1 LFARFSAV
9 VGQNAQARQ
18 SRKEKTMTKR
28 ARILVVDDEAAMR
41 EALNDWLKE
50 DGYDVGLATDGRQAI
65 DMAMKKGWD
74 VILLDL
80 KMPGMDGIET
90 LRRLK
95 GKDVDTD
102 AEILMMTAYAT
113 VDTAVQA
120 MKEGAFDYLVK
131 PFAPE
136 EVEVQIKKIVAH
148 RELVLENILLRQ
160 KLEERSDYDEI
171 IGKSDPMQEIFT
183 LITQVAPTDSTVLIT
198 GESGTGK
205 ELIAQAIHGNSQRCY
220 MPFIAV
226 SCGALPDSLLESE
239 LFGYEKG
246 AFTGA
251 EFTKKGRFELADKGT
266 IFLDEIGDIS
276 LKTQVDLLR
285 VLQQKAFRR
294 LGGQEEIEVDVRI
307 LAATNRDL
315 KQAISE
321 NRFREDLYY
330 RLNVI
335 SIHVPP
341 LRERKE
347 DIPLLVKAF
356 IRRYCLEMNK
366 EAVNISPS
374 ALNSLIDYDWPGNVR
389 ELENVIERALVIG
402 RGPEIVVDDLP
413 FKSKEIVSDMT
424 PDSLKMLEKMHIHK
438 VLKKTD
444 WNISKT
450 ARLLEIDR
458 QTLYNKIE
466 KYNIEKES

>member
-1 LFARFSAV
+1 
-9 VGQNAQARQ
+9 
-18 SRKEKTMTKR
+18 MTKK
-28 ARILVVDDEAAMR
+28 ARILVVDDEAPMR
-41 EALNDWLKE
+41 ESLKDWLME
-50 DGYDVGLATDGRQAI
+50 EGYEVGLANSGQEAI
-65 DMAMKKGWD
+65 AMAQKKSWD

-80 KMPGMDGIET
+80 KMPGMDGIEA
-90 LRRLK
+90 LQHLK
-95 GKDVDTD
+95 GKDVNTE

-131 PFAPE
+131 PFSPDE
-136 EVEVQIKKIVAH
+136 IEIQIKKIVTH

-160 KLEERSDYDEI
+160 KLEERSEYDEI
-171 IGKSDPMQEIFT
+171 VGKSDVMQKIYD
-183 LITQVAPTDSTVLIT
+183 LISQVAPTDSTVLIT

-220 MPFIAV
+220 MPFVAV

-251 EFTKKGRFELADKGT
+251 DYTKKGRFELADKGT
-266 IFLDEIGDIS
+266 LFLDEIGDIS

-285 VLQQKAFRR
+285 VLQQKEFRR
-294 LGGQEEIEVDVRI
+294 LGGQEEIKVDVRV
-307 LAATNRDL
+307 LAATNQDL
-315 KQAISE
+315 KKAISE
-321 NRFREDLYY
+321 NRFREDLFY

-347 DIPLLVKAF
+347 DVPLLAKAF
-356 IRRYCLEMNK
+356 IHRYCLELNK
-366 EAVNISPS
+366 EPAQIASS
-374 ALNSLIDYDWPGNVR
+374 AMQLLMDYDWPGNVR

-402 RGPEIVVDDLP
+402 RGQEIVTDDLP
-413 FKSKEIVSDMT
+413 FSRKELGTESF
-424 PDSLKMLEKMHIHK
+424 PKSLKLMEKMHITK
-438 VLKKTD
+438 ILEEMD
-444 WNISKT
+444 WNISKA
-450 ARLLEIDR
+450 ARVLEIDR

-466 KYNIEKES
+466 KYHIEKES

>member
-1 LFARFSAV
+1 
-9 VGQNAQARQ
+9 
-18 SRKEKTMTKR
+18 MTKK
-28 ARILVVDDEAAMR
+28 ARILVVDDEVPMR
-41 EALNDWLKE
+41 ESLKDWLME
-50 DGYDVGLATDGRQAI
+50 EGYEIGLATNGQEAI
-65 DMAMKKGWD
+65 AMARKKSWD

-80 KMPGMDGIET
+80 KMPGMDGVET
-90 LRRLK
+90 LQRLK
-95 GKDVDTD
+95 GKEVNTG

-131 PFAPE
+131 PFSPDE
-136 EVEVQIKKIVAH
+136 IEMQIKKIVAH

-160 KLEERSDYDEI
+160 KLEERSEYDEI
-171 IGKSDPMQEIFT
+171 VGKSDVMQTIYD
-183 LITQVAPTDSTVLIT
+183 LISQVAPTDSTVLIT

-251 EFTKKGRFELADKGT
+251 DYTKKGRFELADKGT
-266 IFLDEIGDIS
+266 LFLDEIGDIS

-285 VLQQKAFRR
+285 VLQQKEFRR
-294 LGGQEEIEVDVRI
+294 LGGLEEINVDVRI
-307 LAATNRDL
+307 LAATNQDL
-315 KQAISE
+315 KKAITE
-321 NRFREDLYY
+321 NRFREDLFY

-347 DIPLLVKAF
+347 DIPLLAKAF
-356 IRRYCLEMNK
+356 IRRYCLELNK
-366 EAVNISPS
+366 EPVQIASS
-374 ALNSLIDYDWPGNVR
+374 AMQLLMDYNWPGNVR

-402 RGPEIVVDDLP
+402 RGIEIVTDDLP
-413 FKSKEIVSDMT
+413 FSRKELGT
-424 PDSLKMLEKMHIHK
+424 EAFPKSLKLMEKLHIKK
-438 VLKKTD
+438 VLEEMG
-444 WNISKT
+444 WNISKA
-450 ARLLEIDR
+450 ARVLEIDR

-466 KYNIEKES
+466 KYHIEKES

>member
-1 LFARFSAV
+1 
-9 VGQNAQARQ
+9 
-18 SRKEKTMTKR
+18 MTKKP
-28 ARILVVDDEAAMR
+28 RILVVDDEAAVR
-41 EALNDWLKE
+41 ESLNDWLME
-50 DGYDVGLATDGRQAI
+50 DDYEVGLAASGEDAVS
-65 DMAMKKGWD
+65 MAQENSWD

-80 KMPGMDGIET
+80 KMPGMDGLET
-90 LRRLK
+90 LKRLK
-95 GKDVDTD
+95 KMMPE
-102 AEILMMTAYAT
+102 AEVLMMTAFAT
-113 VDTAVQA
+113 IDTAVQA

-131 PFAPE
+131 PFDPDE
-136 EVEVQIKKIVAH
+136 IEMHIKKIVEH
-148 RELVLENILLRQ
+148 KELVLENILLRQ
-160 KLEERSDYDEI
+160 KLEEKYQYGEI
-171 IGKSDPMQEIFT
+171 IGKSGAMQEVFE
-183 LITQVAPTDSTVLIT
+183 LITRIAPTDSTVLIT

-205 ELIAQAIHGNSQRCY
+205 ELIAQAIHGNSNRCY

-251 EFTKKGRFELADKGT
+251 EHTKKGRFEMADKGT

-285 VLQQKAFRR
+285 VLQQKEFRR
-294 LGGQEEIEVDVRI
+294 LGGEEVIKVDVRI

-315 KQAISE
+315 QKAIRE

-347 DIPLLVKAF
+347 DIPLLVETF
-356 IRRYCLEMNK
+356 IRRYCMEMNK
-366 EAVNISPS
+366 EELKIAPT
-374 ALNSLIDYDWPGNVR
+374 ALKLLLDYDWPGNVR

-402 RGPEIVVDDLP
+402 QGKEIAADDLP
-413 FKSKEIVSDMT
+413 FSRKELG
-424 PDSLKMLEKMHIHK
+424 PEKFPKSLKIMEQMHIERI
-438 VLKKTD
+438 LEETD
-444 WNISKT
+444 WNISRA
-450 ARLLEIDR
+450 ARELDIDR

-466 KYNIEKES
+466 KYKITRG

>member
-1 LFARFSAV
+1 MP
-9 VGQNAQARQ
+9 
-18 SRKEKTMTKR
+18 KK
-28 ARILVVDDEAAMR
+28 ARILVVDDEAPMR
-41 EALNDWLKE
+41 ESLKDWLME
-50 DGYDVGLATDGRQAI
+50 EGYEVGLAASGQEAVA
-65 DMAMKKGWD
+65 MARKKRWD

-80 KMPGMDGIET
+80 KMPGMDGVET
-90 LRRLK
+90 LQRLK
-95 GKDVDTD
+95 GKEVNTE

-131 PFAPE
+131 PFSPDE
-136 EVEVQIKKIVAH
+136 IEMQIKKIVAH

-160 KLEERSDYDEI
+160 KLEERSEYDEI
-171 IGKSDPMQEIFT
+171 IGKSDAMQKIYD
-183 LITQVAPTDSTVLIT
+183 LISQVAPTDSTVLIT

-251 EFTKKGRFELADKGT
+251 DHAKKGRFELADQGT
-266 IFLDEIGDIS
+266 LFLDEIGDIS

-285 VLQQKAFRR
+285 VLQQKEFRR
-294 LGGQEEIEVDVRI
+294 LGGQEEITVDVRI
-307 LAATNRDL
+307 LAATNQDL
-315 KQAISE
+315 RKAISE
-321 NRFREDLYY
+321 KRFREDLFY

-347 DIPLLVKAF
+347 DIPLLAEAF
-356 IRRYCLEMNK
+356 IRRYCLELNK
-366 EAVNISPS
+366 EPVKIASS
-374 ALNSLIDYDWPGNVR
+374 AIKMLMDYNWPGNVR

-402 RGPEIVVDDLP
+402 RGLEIVTEDLP
-413 FKSKEIVSDMT
+413 FSRKELATEALPKSLRLM
-424 PDSLKMLEKMHIHK
+424 EKMHI
-438 VLKKTD
+438 KKILAETG
-444 WNISKT
+444 WNISQA
-450 ARLLEIDR
+450 ARVLEIDR

-466 KYNIEKES
+466 KYHIEKES

>member
-1 LFARFSAV
+1 
-9 VGQNAQARQ
+9 
-18 SRKEKTMTKR
+18 MTKKP
-28 ARILVVDDEAAMR
+28 RILVVDDEAAVR
-41 EALNDWLKE
+41 ESLNDWLME
-50 DGYDVGLATDGRQAI
+50 DDYEVGLAASGEDAVS
-65 DMAMKKGWD
+65 MAQENSWD

-80 KMPGMDGIET
+80 KMPGMDGLET
-90 LRRLK
+90 LKRLK
-95 GKDVDTD
+95 KMMPE
-102 AEILMMTAYAT
+102 AEVLMMTAFAT
-113 VDTAVQA
+113 IDTAVQA

-131 PFAPE
+131 PFDPDE
-136 EVEVQIKKIVAH
+136 IEMHIKKIVEH
-148 RELVLENILLRQ
+148 KELVLENILLRQ
-160 KLEERSDYDEI
+160 KLEEKYQYGEI
-171 IGKSDPMQEIFT
+171 IGKSGAMQEVFE
-183 LITQVAPTDSTVLIT
+183 LITRIAPTDSTVLIT

-205 ELIAQAIHGNSQRCY
+205 ELIAQAIHGNSNRCY

-251 EFTKKGRFELADKGT
+251 EHTKRGRFEMADKGT

-285 VLQQKAFRR
+285 VLQQKEFRR
-294 LGGQEEIEVDVRI
+294 LGGEDVIKVDVRI

-315 KQAISE
+315 QKAIRE

-341 LRERKE
+341 LTERKE
-347 DIPLLVKAF
+347 DIPLLVDTF

-366 EAVNISPS
+366 EEVKIAPT
-374 ALNSLIDYDWPGNVR
+374 ALKLLLDYDWPGNVR

-402 RGPEIVVDDLP
+402 QGKEIAADDLP
-413 FKSKEIVSDMT
+413 FSRKELG
-424 PDSLKMLEKMHIHK
+424 PEKFPKSLKIMEQMHIERI
-438 VLKKTD
+438 LEETD
-444 WNISKT
+444 WNISRA
-450 ARLLEIDR
+450 ARELDIDR

-466 KYNIEKES
+466 KYKITRG

>member
-1 LFARFSAV
+1 
-9 VGQNAQARQ
+9 
-18 SRKEKTMTKR
+18 MTKKP
-28 ARILVVDDEAAMR
+28 RILVVDDEASVR
-41 EALNDWLKE
+41 ESLNDWLME
-50 DGYDVGLATDGRQAI
+50 DDYEVGLAASGEDAVS
-65 DMAMKKGWD
+65 MAQEKSWD

-80 KMPGMDGIET
+80 KMPGMDGLEA
-90 LRRLK
+90 LKRLK
-95 GKDVDTD
+95 KMMPETEV
-102 AEILMMTAYAT
+102 LMMTAFAT
-113 VDTAVQA
+113 IDTAVQA

-131 PFAPE
+131 PFDPDE
-136 EVEVQIKKIVAH
+136 IEMHIKKIVEH
-148 RELVLENILLRQ
+148 KELVLENILLRQ
-160 KLEERSDYDEI
+160 KLEEKYQYDEI
-171 IGKSDPMQEIFT
+171 IGKSGAMQEVFE
-183 LITQVAPTDSTVLIT
+183 LITRIAPTDSTVLIT
-198 GESGTGK
+198 GETGTGK
-205 ELIAQAIHGNSQRCY
+205 ELIAQAIHGNSNRCY

-251 EFTKKGRFELADKGT
+251 EHTKKGRFEMADKGT

-276 LKTQVDLLR
+276 FKTQIDLLR
-285 VLQQKAFRR
+285 VLQQKEFRR
-294 LGGQEEIEVDVRI
+294 LGGEEVIKVDVRI

-315 KQAISE
+315 QKAIRE

-347 DIPLLVKAF
+347 DIPLLVETF

-366 EAVNISPS
+366 EEVKIAPT
-374 ALNSLIDYDWPGNVR
+374 ALKLLLDYDWPGNVR

-402 RGPEIVVDDLP
+402 QGKEIAANDLP
-413 FKSKEIVSDMT
+413 FSRKELG
-424 PDSLKMLEKMHIHK
+424 PEKLPKSLKIMEQMHIERI
-438 VLKKTD
+438 LEETD
-444 WNISKT
+444 WNISRA
-450 ARLLEIDR
+450 ARELDIDR

-466 KYNIEKES
+466 KYKITRG